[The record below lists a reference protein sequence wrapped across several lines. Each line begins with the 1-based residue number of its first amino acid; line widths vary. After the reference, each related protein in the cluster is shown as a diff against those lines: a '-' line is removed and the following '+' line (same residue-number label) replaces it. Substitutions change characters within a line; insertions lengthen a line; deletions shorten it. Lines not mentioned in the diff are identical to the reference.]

1 MHISISWEIVKM
13 FDILILLFFS
23 FFFPL
28 FLGRPCFFVT
38 RFTDSEHDLVM
49 RHKE

>member
-23 FFFPL
+23 FVL
-28 FLGRPCFFVT
+28 SSISGTTVFFVT
-38 RFTDSEHDLVM
+38 RFTAVEHDLVM
-49 RHKE
+49 R